1 MTKDRIEQ
9 IDVDE
14 ISHSEDSQ
22 DNTSGDFNI
31 SLFVP
36 ENIEIRMVDATQL
49 GQYEIWFSGTA
60 VILSVAV
67 SFIMAWIL
75 DANPDTKPILGG
87 VSLIFLA
94 LFGFFR
100 IMTLVTRHA
109 LKKKGKVVKLYTSR
123 VVESK
128 R

>member
-94 LFGFFR
+94 LFGFFL